1 LAVKNLRTTF
11 LESIQNQ
18 INQASDFPCDE
29 ELPEMLADNDSRLA
43 PSQHLQK
50 RISPWEAATLS
61 LLDKNSRFDFGLPVV
76 KVCFSI
82 AELTFL
88 LFCSALILRKSNL

>member
-1 LAVKNLRTTF
+1 MLFDASTLAIKNLRTVF

-18 INQASDFPCDE
+18 INQASEFPGDE
-29 ELPEMLADNDSRLA
+29 EFPDALVDTDARQA

-61 LLDKNSRFDFGLPVV
+61 LLDKSSRFNFGLPVV
-76 KVCFSI
+76 KVRRI
-82 AELTFL
+82 NVT
-88 LFCSALILRKSNL
+88 I